1 MAAQALGP
9 VALRLPNR
17 VSPDM
22 LPSPFTPIVIAEIA
36 AGDRTYQE
44 QTISESER
52 TQSGGI
58 ERTKHSKAD
67 TRSP

>member
-1 MAAQALGP
+1 MAARALGP

-36 AGDRTYQE
+36 AGIAHIGN

-52 TQSGGI
+52 TQPGGI

-67 TRSP
+67 TLST